1 VDAHDEGAREACPGH
16 GDFRLHWVDS
26 HSPYLFFAR
35 GKEKDGAVHYTGR
48 APEPMTGRMED
59 TYGVMTWVDEDTYT
73 YETGKVLEDGTRQR
87 TGLMTYKR
95 RKK

>member
-1 VDAHDEGAREACPGH
+1 
-16 GDFRLHWVDS
+16 
-26 HSPYLFFAR
+26 
-35 GKEKDGAVHYTGR
+35 
-48 APEPMTGRMED
+48 MTGRMED